1 MADSPT
7 ELSALTASL
16 VTREAERQA
25 EVSQDDVLFPEGLLP
40 GVGGAQMSMREGLR
54 IGGMFTFVV
63 LALLNGLDELES
75 AGLAILAPDIRRT
88 FGIGEGLMVFI
99 ATAGGA
105 FLVLGALPMGWLAD
119 RYRRG
124 RIIGIASLAFT
135 AMVAASGFAV
145 NALAFVCARLGAG
158 IAKANNQPV
167 HGSLL
172 ADAYPISVRGR
183 IGATKDGAGRLAAV
197 LSPVIIGGIATAA
210 GGPSGWRWAFL
221 LTGLPV
227 SVVAFLAFRL
237 PEPPRGQFE
246 KADVLGQVFEEQDP
260 APISVEAAFAR
271 LLRIRTLKGVLVA
284 FSAIGFGLFTG
295 PVLQNLFLEDH
306 FGVGTFGRGVVG
318 SVTGLGVLAVLPWV
332 GGYYDRLYREHPE
345 KALALVG
352 KLVLPAALLVPIQY
366 FMPNVVLFTAFGIPN
381 IVLLSAA
388 FAMVGPLLQSVTPY
402 RLRGMGTALG
412 SIYVFFIGA
421 TGGSVIAALISDAWG
436 TRAAVIAVSVPSTI
450 VGGVLLLRS
459 ARFIRHDLSLVVGE
473 LREELAEH
481 ERQRE
486 APESIPAL
494 QVADLDFSYGH
505 VQVLFGVTFE
515 VKRGE
520 VLALLGTNGSGKSTL
535 LRVVTGLGTPS
546 RGVVRLKGQTI
557 TYVAPEHRARM
568 GIHLLPGGK
577 GVFPDMSVRANL
589 VMGAYCYRHDRID
602 VERRIERAL
611 ALFPALGTQQDQ
623 LASSLSGGQQQM
635 LALARTLL
643 HDPEVLIID
652 ELSLGLA
659 PVVVEELLAIIE
671 RLKSEGM
678 TIVIVE
684 QSLNVALSVSD
695 RVIFLERG
703 TVRYDGPAQ
712 EFAAR
717 DDLARAVFLGR
728 EGG

>member
-1 MADSPT
+1 
-7 ELSALTASL
+7 
-16 VTREAERQA
+16 
-25 EVSQDDVLFPEGLLP
+25 
-40 GVGGAQMSMREGLR
+40 
-54 IGGMFTFVV
+54 
-63 LALLNGLDELES
+63 
-75 AGLAILAPDIRRT
+75 
-88 FGIGEGLMVFI
+88 
-99 ATAGGA
+99 
-105 FLVLGALPMGWLAD
+105 
-119 RYRRG
+119 
-124 RIIGIASLAFT
+124 
-135 AMVAASGFAV
+135 
-145 NALAFVCARLGAG
+145 
-158 IAKANNQPV
+158 
-167 HGSLL
+167 
-172 ADAYPISVRGR
+172 
-183 IGATKDGAGRLAAV
+183 
-197 LSPVIIGGIATAA
+197 
-210 GGPSGWRWAFL
+210 
-221 LTGLPV
+221 
-227 SVVAFLAFRL
+227 
-237 PEPPRGQFE
+237 
-246 KADVLGQVFEEQDP
+246 
-260 APISVEAAFAR
+260 
-271 LLRIRTLKGVLVA
+271 
-284 FSAIGFGLFTG
+284 
-295 PVLQNLFLEDH
+295 
-306 FGVGTFGRGVVG
+306 
-318 SVTGLGVLAVLPWV
+318 
-332 GGYYDRLYREHPE
+332 
-345 KALALVG
+345 
-352 KLVLPAALLVPIQY
+352 
-366 FMPNVVLFTAFGIPN
+366 
-381 IVLLSAA
+381 
-388 FAMVGPLLQSVTPY
+388 MVGPLLQSVTPY

-421 TGGSVIAALISDAWG
+421 TGGSIVAALISDAWG

-450 VGGVLLLRS
+450 VGGALLLRS
-459 ARFIRHDLSLVVGE
+459 AGFIRHDLSLVVSE

-589 VMGAYCYRHDRID
+589 VMGAYCYRHDRAD

-611 ALFPALGTQQDQ
+611 TLFPVLRTHQDQ
-623 LASSLSGGQQQM
+623 LASALSGGQQQM